1 MPRIH
6 IIIVAAGSG
15 TRFGAPLPK
24 QFCRLCGR
32 PVLMHTVDALRR
44 ACPEAEMTLVLSA
57 SGKKIWEGL
66 CAEAGYESPAVTEG
80 GATRWESVKNALATA
95 DDAEV
100 VLIHDGARPFP
111 NADIIEPMLRTISEG
126 ASGCVPVTAVTD
138 SLRLIDDCGGSQPF
152 DRSRLRA
159 VQTPQAFRADRLR
172 EAYRLPYDPL
182 FTDDASVMQAAGY
195 GDIALTPGS
204 THNIKITNPEDL
216 AVAEA
221 FLACGCV

>member
-57 SGKKIWEGL
+57 SGRKIWEDL

-111 NADIIEPMLRTISEG
+111 NADIIDPMLRKISAG
-126 ASGCVPVTAVTD
+126 VSGCVPVTAVTD
-138 SLRLIDDCGGSQPF
+138 SLRLI
-152 DRSRLRA
+152 
-159 VQTPQAFRADRLR
+159 
-172 EAYRLPYDPL
+172 
-182 FTDDASVMQAAGY
+182 DASVMQAAGY